1 MRGGLAWDDDEI
13 ETRVFFKAEPD
24 SLEEALPQLA
34 RGTAPNP
41 NVMVADLTAPMG
53 RYSIPSL
60 ANMLE
65 PEPTMSVPRQRT
77 GLAPIHIVLAVAC
90 ALLGITAGALIA
102 LTDRT
107 TIEPHPMPAPIAA
120 PHPIVAPIEP
130 APAPAPAPAPVAVP
144 ALVDLHVE
152 STPAGATVMLVGDAG
167 ATTVVGTTPVDVQVD
182 PARDY
187 DVLVKIADR
196 APRLEHVTA
205 ASNHHVAIAFD
216 QPAAEPAVAAAPV
229 ARPHHDHAAAS
240 EEVAKG
246 SLRIASKPPCSI
258 AIDGHA
264 TGMTTP
270 VAAIP
275 LTPGHHSITLT
286 NAEQGI
292 SLTKDVTIE
301 ADHSTSLIQNFLD

>member
-1 MRGGLAWDDDEI
+1 MRGDLAWDDDEI
-13 ETRVFFKAEPD
+13 ETRVFFQPESESERTSSAR
-24 SLEEALPQLA
+24 LA
-34 RGTAPNP
+34 RGTSPNQ
-41 NVMVADLTAPMG
+41 NVMVPVG

-60 ANMLE
+60 ANILE
-65 PEPTMSVPRQRT
+65 PAVTMSVPRQRP
-77 GLAPIHIVLAVAC
+77 GLAPIHVVLAVAC

-107 TIEPHPMPAPIAA
+107 TVEPHPAPVVTLA
-120 PHPIVAPIEP
+120 PRPIIAPIET
-130 APAPAPAPAPVAVP
+130 APAPAPVPVAAPV
-144 ALVDLHVE
+144 LVDLHVE

-167 ATTVVGTTPVDVQVD
+167 ATTLVGTTPIDTKVE

-187 DVLVKIADR
+187 DVLVKLADR

-205 ASNHHVAIAFD
+205 GSSHHVAIAFD
-216 QPAAEPAVAAAPV
+216 EPAPADPVVVHHHHVAPAAP
-229 ARPHHDHAAAS
+229 S

-246 SLRIASKPPCSI
+246 SLRIATKPPCSI
-258 AIDGHA
+258 AIDGRS
-264 TGMTTP
+264 TGLTSP
-270 VAAIP
+270 AAAIA

-286 NAEQGI
+286 NADQGI